1 MDCPAT
7 ACVRRWS
14 ATGDST
20 IFTELHIR
28 NFRLF
33 ENLTIKGLRRVN
45 LFVGKN
51 NSGKSAVAEAIA
63 LVAAPYVPFQLNLAR
78 GIKAPTNEQAFES
91 SLRSFFR
98 DLDAGSELKVTAKH
112 SEFGIRACSATI
124 TQAPSQAVLAVRME
138 EEDDRYLQYQASL
151 DDERVVLA
159 ETETST
165 PPPHP
170 FSVEYVPTNLELDR
184 SMLDRLSELRNEKR
198 AGFILDVLRQI
209 EPRLTDVPEVLMDHG
224 VPSLFCDIGIGK
236 PVPLGVMGQGLVRV
250 LKLVLTMESASQ
262 GNITVIDELQ
272 HGIHHESLFDVWR
285 AIGEAAYRYDKQVF
299 ATTHSYECL
308 RSANDAIDRNDLA
321 IHRLEVDD
329 DRSTRCVTL
338 GPEAI
343 EGAISNEFEIR

>member
-1 MDCPAT
+1 MILGSSCNGLRPKI
-7 ACVRRWS
+7 S
-14 ATGDST
+14 ANGDSA

-33 ENLTIKGLRRVN
+33 ENLTIKGLRRIN

-51 NSGKSAVAEAIA
+51 NSGKSAATEAIA
-63 LVAAPYVPFQLNLAR
+63 LVAVPCVPFQLNLAR
-78 GIKAPTNEQAFES
+78 GINVPTNEQAFES

-98 DLDAGSELKVTAKH
+98 DLDAGRELKVTAKH

-124 TQAPSQAVLAVRME
+124 TQTALAVRLE
-138 EEDDRYLQYQASL
+138 EKDGRYLQYQASL
-151 DDERVVLA
+151 DDECVVLA
-159 ETETST
+159 ETEAST

-184 SMLDRLSELRNEKR
+184 SMFDRLSELRNEKR
-198 AGFILDVLRQI
+198 TSFMLDVLRQI
-209 EPRLTDVPEVLMDHG
+209 EPRLADVPEVLMDHG

-250 LKLVLTMESASQ
+250 LKLVLAMESASQ

-272 HGIHHESLFDVWR
+272 NGIHHESLFDVWR